1 MGVANIGSSRVKIK
15 RGFGKKRGEFS
26 LLSVS
31 ANRHA

>member
-1 MGVANIGSSRVKIK
+1 MSVANIGASTVKMK
-15 RGFGKKRGEFS
+15 WGFGKKRGEFY